1 MAEMCWIHPF
11 KKAQM
16 KRVLTALL
24 FLHVSVF
31 AETLVVEHFKANVFA
46 KSDKKPVEVT
56 VGLVFEGND
65 VKKSEHKVVDA
76 LNIVIGSYFAEDLV
90 TSRGKEL
97 LKSTI
102 IAYAKKTHGLVID
115 SVYIKELTVKTN
127 PTTQEIVEAMKK
139 EGAFQ
144 QQQQQNSAPRQ
155 QQQSQQL
162 NLAPPLPKRS
172 LIPEEN
178 AVNF

>member
-1 MAEMCWIHPF
+1 
-11 KKAQM
+11 M
-16 KRVLTALL
+16 KRVLTAVLL
-24 FLHVSVF
+24 LHVSLF
-31 AETLVVEHFKANVFA
+31 AETLVLEHFRANVFA

-56 VGLVFEGND
+56 VGLIFEGND
-65 VKKSEHKVVDA
+65 VKKNEHKVVDA

-102 IAYAKKTHGLVID
+102 IAYAKKTHALAID

-127 PTTQEIVEAMKK
+127 PTTQEIVDAIKK
-139 EGAFQ
+139 EGVFQ
-144 QQQQQNSAPRQ
+144 QQQQQSNAPKQ
-155 QQQSQQL
+155 HYQSQPQL

>member
-1 MAEMCWIHPF
+1 
-11 KKAQM
+11 M
-16 KRVLTALL
+16 KRVLTAVLL
-24 FLHVSVF
+24 LHVSLF
-31 AETLVVEHFKANVFA
+31 AETLVLEHFRANVFA

-56 VGLVFEGND
+56 VGLIFEGND
-65 VKKSEHKVVDA
+65 VKKNEHKVVDA

-102 IAYAKKTHGLVID
+102 IAYAKKTHALAID

-127 PTTQEIVEAMKK
+127 PTTQEIVDAIKK
-139 EGAFQ
+139 EGVFQ
-144 QQQQQNSAPRQ
+144 QQQQQNNAPKQ
-155 QQQSQQL
+155 HYQSQPQL

>member
-1 MAEMCWIHPF
+1 MR
-11 KKAQM
+11 
-16 KRVLTALL
+16 RVLTAFLL
-24 FLHVSVF
+24 LHVSLF
-31 AETLVVEHFKANVFA
+31 AETLVLEHFKANVFA

-56 VGLVFEGND
+56 VGLIFEGKE
-65 VKKSEHKVVDA
+65 VKLYEYKVVDA

-97 LKSTI
+97 LKATL
-102 IAYAKKTHGLVID
+102 IAYAKKTHALVID
-115 SVYIKELTVKTN
+115 TVYIKELTVKTN
-127 PTTQEIVEAMKK
+127 PTTQEIVEAIKK
-139 EGAFQ
+139 EGVFQ
-144 QQQQQNSAPRQ
+144 QQQQNAAPKQ
-155 QQQSQQL
+155 QQHQQSQQL

>member
-1 MAEMCWIHPF
+1 MRRIFIAF
-11 KKAQM
+11 
-16 KRVLTALL
+16 LL
-24 FLHVSVF
+24 LHVSLF
-31 AETLVVEHFKANVFA
+31 AETLVLEHFKANVFA
-46 KSDKKPVEVT
+46 KSDKKPVEAM
-56 VGLVFEGND
+56 VGLIFEGKE
-65 VKKSEHKVVDA
+65 VKLYEYKVVDA

-97 LKSTI
+97 LKSTL

-115 SVYIKELTVKTN
+115 AVYIKELTVKTN
-127 PTTQEIVEAMKK
+127 PSTKEIVDAIKK
-139 EGAFQ
+139 EGVFQ
-144 QQQQQNSAPRQ
+144 QQQQQNNAPKQ

>member
-1 MAEMCWIHPF
+1 MRRIFIAF
-11 KKAQM
+11 F
-16 KRVLTALL
+16 L
-24 FLHVSVF
+24 LHVSLF
-31 AETLVVEHFKANVFA
+31 AETLALEHFKANVFA

-56 VGLVFEGND
+56 VGLIFEGKE
-65 VKKSEHKVVDA
+65 VKLYEYKVVDA

-90 TSRGKEL
+90 TSRGKEI
-97 LKSTI
+97 LKSTV

-115 SVYIKELTVKTN
+115 SIYIKELIVKTN
-127 PTTQEIVEAMKK
+127 PTTQEIVEAIKK
-139 EGAFQ
+139 EGVFQ
-144 QQQQQNSAPRQ
+144 QQQTAAPKQQYQP
-155 QQQSQQL
+155 SQQL

>member
-1 MAEMCWIHPF
+1 MR
-11 KKAQM
+11 
-16 KRVLTALL
+16 RVLTAFLL
-24 FLHVSVF
+24 LHTSLF
-31 AETLVVEHFKANVFA
+31 AETLVLEHFKANVFA

-56 VGLVFEGND
+56 LGLVFEGKE
-65 VKKSEHKVVDA
+65 VKLYEYKVVDA

-97 LKSTI
+97 LKATLV
-102 IAYAKKTHGLVID
+102 AYAKKTHSLAID

-127 PTTQEIVEAMKK
+127 PTTQEIVEAIKK
-139 EGAFQ
+139 EGVFQ
-144 QQQQQNSAPRQ
+144 QQQQNTAPKQ
-155 QQQSQQL
+155 QQHQQSQQL
-162 NLAPPLPKRS
+162 NLAPPLPRRS

>member
-1 MAEMCWIHPF
+1 M
-11 KKAQM
+11 
-16 KRVLTALL
+16 RYVLIAFLL
-24 FLHVSVF
+24 LHVNLF
-31 AETLVVEHFKANVFA
+31 AETLVVDHFKTNVFA
-46 KSDKKPVEVT
+46 KSDKKPVEANVA
-56 VGLVFEGND
+56 LVFEGKD
-65 VKKSEHKVVDA
+65 VKLNEYKVIDA

-97 LKSTI
+97 LKATL

-115 SVYIKELTVKTN
+115 AVYIKELTVKTN
-127 PTTQEIVEAMKK
+127 PTTQEIVEAIKK
-139 EGAFQ
+139 EGVFQ
-144 QQQQQNSAPRQ
+144 QQQQQNAAPK

-172 LIPEEN
+172 LLPEEN

>member
-1 MAEMCWIHPF
+1 
-11 KKAQM
+11 M
-16 KRVLTALL
+16 KRILTAVLL
-24 FLHVSVF
+24 LHVSLF
-31 AETLVVEHFKANVFA
+31 AETLVVERFKANVFA

-56 VGLVFEGND
+56 VGLIFEGND
-65 VKKSEHKVVDA
+65 VKKNEHKVVDA

-102 IAYAKKTHGLVID
+102 IAYAKKTHALAID

-127 PTTQEIVEAMKK
+127 PTTQEIVDAIKK
-139 EGAFQ
+139 EGVFQ
-144 QQQQQNSAPRQ
+144 QQQQQNNAPKQ
-155 QQQSQQL
+155 HYQSQPQL

>member
-1 MAEMCWIHPF
+1 MR
-11 KKAQM
+11 
-16 KRVLTALL
+16 RVLTAFLL
-24 FLHVSVF
+24 LHVSLF
-31 AETLVVEHFKANVFA
+31 AETLVLERFKANVFA

-56 VGLVFEGND
+56 VGLIFEGKE
-65 VKKSEHKVVDA
+65 VKLYEYKVVDA

-97 LKSTI
+97 LKATL
-102 IAYAKKTHGLVID
+102 IAYAKKTHALVID
-115 SVYIKELTVKTN
+115 TVYIKELTVKTN
-127 PTTQEIVEAMKK
+127 PTTQEIVEAIKK
-139 EGAFQ
+139 EGIFQ
-144 QQQQQNSAPRQ
+144 QQQQNAAPKQ
-155 QQQSQQL
+155 QQHQQSQQL

>member
-1 MAEMCWIHPF
+1 
-11 KKAQM
+11 M
-16 KRVLTALL
+16 KRILTAVLL
-24 FLHVSVF
+24 LHVSLF
-31 AETLVVEHFKANVFA
+31 AETLVVDHFKTNVFA
-46 KSDKKPVEVT
+46 KSDKKPVEIT
-56 VGLVFEGND
+56 VGLIFEGND
-65 VKKSEHKVVDA
+65 VKKNEHKVVDT

-102 IAYAKKTHGLVID
+102 IVYAKKTHALIID

-127 PTTQEIVEAMKK
+127 PSTQEIVDAMKK
-139 EGAFQ
+139 EGMFQQPQ
-144 QQQQQNSAPRQ
+144 QQQSSMPKQQ

-172 LIPEEN
+172 LLPEEN
-178 AVNF
+178 AINF

>member
-1 MAEMCWIHPF
+1 
-11 KKAQM
+11 M
-16 KRVLTALL
+16 KRILTTVLL
-24 FLHVSVF
+24 LHVSLF
-31 AETLVVEHFKANVFA
+31 AETLVLEHFKANVFA

-56 VGLVFEGND
+56 VGLIFEGNE
-65 VKKSEHKVVDA
+65 VKRNEHKVVDA

-102 IAYAKKTHGLVID
+102 IAYTKKTHALVID

-127 PTTQEIVEAMKK
+127 PTTQEIVEAIKK
-139 EGAFQ
+139 EGVFQ
-144 QQQQQNSAPRQ
+144 QPQQQNTAPKQ
-155 QQQSQQL
+155 HQQSQQL

>member
-1 MAEMCWIHPF
+1 
-11 KKAQM
+11 M
-16 KRVLTALL
+16 KRILTAVLL
-24 FLHVSVF
+24 LHVSLF
-31 AETLVVEHFKANVFA
+31 AETLTLEHFKANVFA
-46 KSDKKPVEVT
+46 KVDKKPVEVT

-65 VKKSEHKVVDA
+65 VKKNEHKVIDA

-102 IAYAKKTHGLVID
+102 IAYAKKTHNVVID
-115 SVYIKELTVKTN
+115 SVLIQELSVKTN
-127 PTTQEIVEAMKK
+127 PTTQEIVDAIKK
-139 EGAFQ
+139 EGVFQ
-144 QQQQQNSAPRQ
+144 QQQQNNAPKQ
-155 QQQSQQL
+155 QYQSQPQL

>member
-1 MAEMCWIHPF
+1 MR
-11 KKAQM
+11 
-16 KRVLTALL
+16 RVLTAFLL
-24 FLHVSVF
+24 LHISLF
-31 AETLVVEHFKANVFA
+31 AETLVLERFKANVFA

-56 VGLVFEGND
+56 VGLIFEGKE
-65 VKKSEHKVVDA
+65 VKLYEYKVVDA

-97 LKSTI
+97 LKATL
-102 IAYAKKTHGLVID
+102 IAYAKKTHALVID
-115 SVYIKELTVKTN
+115 TVYIKELTVKTN
-127 PTTQEIVEAMKK
+127 PTTQEIVEAIKK
-139 EGAFQ
+139 EGIFQ
-144 QQQQQNSAPRQ
+144 QQQQNAAPKQ
-155 QQQSQQL
+155 QQHQQSQQL